1 MLSLLLSFHHPFILL
16 QPSHSAPNKD
26 ISDSIAVVGTI
37 GDHTSDHMPDLPTS
51 SEPIAMLPKLI
62 NLNNL
67 PLHSPSSE
75 IVGTP
80 FANDNTR
87 FEYPFPCANQTC
99 GSGSSS
105 VTSGPTSPSTSPSS
119 SSFPALSTSSQ
130 MLKQLSFPP
139 PSHRP
144 SYNVTHPK
152 LKVQADPPVPPNLL
166 KRRLRWNLSLLG
178 RKKSISGSQQS
189 MTSDESI
196 TPNFAHGQEIASPPG
211 SPIQE
216 RVKH

>member
-1 MLSLLLSFHHPFILL
+1 MFSSLLSFHHPFILL

-26 ISDSIAVVGTI
+26 IIAVVGTL
-37 GDHTSDHMPDLPTS
+37 GDHTTDHMPDLPTS

-62 NLNNL
+62 DLNNL

-87 FEYPFPCANQTC
+87 FEYPFPGANQTC

-105 VTSGPTSPSTSPSS
+105 VTSGPTSPSTSP
-119 SSFPALSTSSQ
+119 SFPALSTSSQ

-152 LKVQADPPVPPNLL
+152 LKVQADPPVPPNLV

-178 RKKSISGSQQS
+178 RKKSTTGNQQNT
-189 MTSDESI
+189 TSDESM
-196 TPNFAHGQEIASPPG
+196 TANFAHGQEIASPP
-211 SPIQE
+211 SNT
-216 RVKH
+216 RAS